1 VKRAATLHVPPA
13 SMRRERPTLTTLPAS
28 GRPRRVL
35 HLLSTLKRGGTELA
49 LLRLLPRMD
58 PAAWSFRVAW
68 LHGPGDLAPAFEQA
82 AGAEP
87 LCLNLGF
94 KADLRVLPRLVDLV
108 RREGIDLIQT
118 HMDLADYYGA
128 AAARL
133 TGRHLV
139 SIRQNADEFRT
150 RRTWKRPPF
159 LALEHLSYAA
169 ADAVVAVSEGLV
181 DFLAKAE
188 GLPRHKTI
196 VVPNGVDET
205 LAARA
210 PEQAAA
216 RRALGL
222 EAPGPILGTVG
233 RLAEQKGQLYLLQ
246 AFPAVL
252 RERSEARLV
261 LAGEGPERPRLEEE
275 ARRLGID
282 GRTIFLGHR
291 DDIPT
296 VLAAL
301 DLFAFPS
308 LWEGMPMAL
317 LEAMLLE
324 RPVVAARGVG
334 VDEVVTDGVHGL
346 LVEPRDAAGTAR
358 ALLRLLRD
366 PGEAARLGEAA
377 RRRVL
382 DRYSLGRVAN
392 EFDRLYRRI
401 LGGGR

>member
-1 VKRAATLHVPPA
+1 
-13 SMRRERPTLTTLPAS
+13 
-28 GRPRRVL
+28 VL

>member
-1 VKRAATLHVPPA
+1 VKRVATLHAPPA

-35 HLLSTLKRGGTELA
+35 HLLSTLQRGGTEMA

-58 PAAWSFRVAW
+58 PVAWSFRVAW
-68 LHGPGDLAPAFEQA
+68 LQGPGDLATAF
-82 AGAEP
+82 AEACGDVP
-87 LCLNLGF
+87 TCLDLRF
-94 KADLRVLPRLVDLV
+94 KADLRVLPRLAGLV

-128 AAARL
+128 VAARL
-133 TGRHLV
+133 TGTRLV

-159 LALEHLSYAA
+159 LLLEHLSYAA
-169 ADAVVAVSEGLV
+169 ADAVVAVSDGLV
-181 DFLAKAE
+181 DFLAQAE

-196 VVPNGVDET
+196 VIPNGVDES

-210 PEQAAA
+210 PDQVAA

-222 EAPGPILGTVG
+222 EGCGPLVGTVG
-233 RLAEQKGQLYLLQ
+233 RLAEQKGQIYLMR
-246 AFPAVL
+246 AFPEIL
-252 RERSEARLV
+252 RERPDARLL

-275 ARRLGID
+275 ARRLGLD
-282 GRTIFLGHR
+282 GRVIFLGQR
-291 DDIPT
+291 EDIPT

-334 VDEVVTDGVHGL
+334 VDEAVTDGVTGL
-346 LVEPRDAAGTAR
+346 LVAPRDSAATAG

-366 PGEAARLGEAA
+366 PREAARLGEAA

-382 DRYSLGRVAN
+382 DRYALGRVAT
-392 EFDRLYRRI
+392 EFDRLYRRV

>member
-1 VKRAATLHVPPA
+1 MKRAAALPAPPA

-35 HLLSTLKRGGTELA
+35 HLLSTLERGGTEMA

-68 LHGPGDLAPAFEQA
+68 LHGPGDLAPAF
-82 AGAEP
+82 AEACEAVP
-87 LCLNLGF
+87 TCLDLRF

-108 RREGIDLIQT
+108 RREGIDLVQT

-159 LALEHLSYAA
+159 LLLEQLSYAA

-181 DFLAKAE
+181 DFLARAE
-188 GLPRHKTI
+188 GLPRHKT
-196 VVPNGVDET
+196 VVIPNGVDES

-222 EAPGPILGTVG
+222 PSGGPIVGTVG
-233 RLAEQKGQLYLLQ
+233 RLAQQKGQVYLLQ
-246 AFPAVL
+246 AFPEIL
-252 RERSEARLV
+252 RERPEARLV
-261 LAGEGPERPRLEEE
+261 LAGEGPERPRLEAE
-275 ARRLGID
+275 ACRLGID
-282 GRTIFLGHR
+282 GRVIFLGHR
-291 DDIPT
+291 DDVPT

-301 DLFAFPS
+301 DQFAFPS

-317 LEAMLLE
+317 IEAMLLE

-334 VDEVVTDGVHGL
+334 MDELVSDGITGL
-346 LVEPRDAAGTAR
+346 VVEPRDPAGTAR

-366 PGEAARLGEAA
+366 PREAARMGEAA

-382 DRYSLGRVAN
+382 DRHGLGRVAG
-392 EFDRLYRRI
+392 EFDRLYRRV